1 MSYLRGFKL
10 FQCVLFLFANLC
22 ISLFASAN
30 TSADQLKNIQ
40 ELREIWRAE
49 DYEVVL
55 PMLIE
60 YRKKEMYGKNAEI
73 DYMIATSLCRLQN
86 FQEDSSK
93 YFKWILHHYFLTQ
106 EQVQKIQRE
115 RTECANSSSPIVI
128 ALASD
133 KSHTGSRFRGKS
145 YYNVD
150 SDNVIGSD
158 PITIVKQIP
167 QEEFRN
173 RLYPPSQ
180 HAQAI
185 SGLNT
190 FLEKQSSCKDCNIIS
205 DNSFIVASTGHHSK
219 DDLVAIAS
227 RLGKYLHFYS
237 NTFSVTIPEN
247 LITII
252 LVPSNDEF
260 RKVAEEYHGI
270 NISHMS
276 IGYSFQEDLSLV
288 CIVRG
293 RGSGTLAHELFHLL
307 VREKFGDIPAWMDE
321 GMAALFE
328 VSEIREKQI
337 FGIENWRGKVLENLW
352 SLRPSIKDL
361 VEMDWLTFDGQSENK
376 IDPDIQGA
384 NHATARY
391 FIFYLQEQNKLKDV
405 FQAFY
410 SRNVRDL
417 KGQPGEASGQL
428 LESTLGKNLEEI
440 DLQFTNW
447 FKQGRDPI
455 HFSES
460 KNDSTTQSIEENS
473 INKQV
478 NLTQTELKNVSNTSA
493 FQVDNALDSEEN
505 EELSS
510 QETVSQKSS
519 TTETN
524 HMRKE
529 LLISV
534 LVDCFQDKGI
544 NKEIAEDILDT
555 TFETITKEIKE
566 QKHFTYPNFGS
577 FMVNKRKSRIARN
590 PQTGTVIKV
599 KESKT
604 VHFKPSRQL
613 YELINS
619 LR

>member
-1 MSYLRGFKL
+1 M
-10 FQCVLFLFANLC
+10 LFLFVNLC
-22 ISLFASAN
+22 VFIFISSNA
-30 TSADQLKNIQ
+30 SADQFKNIQ

-49 DYEVVL
+49 DYEAVL

-106 EQVQKIQRE
+106 EQIQKIRRE
-115 RTECANSSSPIVI
+115 RAECVSSSSPIVI
-128 ALASD
+128 YLAAD

-150 SDNVIGSD
+150 SDNVIGND
-158 PITIVKQIP
+158 PITVVKQIS
-167 QEEFRN
+167 QEEFKS

-180 HAQAI
+180 SIQAI
-185 SGLNT
+185 NKLKP
-190 FLEKQSSCKDCNIIS
+190 FIEKLDPYRECNIIS
-205 DNSFIVASTGHHSK
+205 NNSFIVASSEGHSK
-219 DDLVAIAS
+219 EDLEAIAL
-227 RLGKYLHFYS
+227 RLEKYLNFYL
-237 NTFSVTIPEN
+237 NTFNVRIPKK

-252 LVPSNDEF
+252 LVPSNNDF
-260 RKVAEEYHGI
+260 QAIAEDYHGI
-270 NISHMS
+270 KISHMS

-307 VREKFGDIPAWMDE
+307 VRQKFGDIPAWMDE
-321 GMAALFE
+321 GLAALFE

-376 IDPDIQGA
+376 IDSDLQGA

-391 FIFYLQEQNKLKDV
+391 FMFYLQEQNKLKDV
-405 FQAFY
+405 FQTFY
-410 SRNVRDL
+410 SRKVRDL
-417 KGQPGEASGQL
+417 KGQPGEVSGQL
-428 LESTLGKNLEEI
+428 LESTLGKNLKEI
-440 DLQFTNW
+440 DLQFANW
-447 FKQGRDPI
+447 FKQGRAPV

-478 NLTQTELKNVSNTSA
+478 DLTQTELKNVSNTSA
-493 FQVDNALDSEEN
+493 FQVDKAVDFEVN

-510 QETVSQKSS
+510 KETLSQESS
-519 TTETN
+519 IIETSNTE
-524 HMRKE
+524 KE

-534 LVDCFQDKGI
+534 LVDSFQDKSI
-544 NKEIAEDILDT
+544 NKETAGEILDII
-555 TFETITKEIKE
+555 FETITKEIKE
-566 QKHFTYPNFGS
+566 QKHFTYPNFGI
-577 FMVNKRKSRIARN
+577 FMVKKRKARIGRN
-590 PQTGTVIKV
+590 SQSGRVIEV

-604 VHFKPSRQL
+604 VGFLPSRQL
-613 YELINS
+613 KNS